1 MANASV
7 QIGMLLVS
15 AIAGFMLFVV
25 VLRFLLQAVRA
36 DFYNP
41 ICQFVYK
48 ASNPILIPVRKLIPS
63 IAGYDTASLV
73 LAILIQIITISLMLL
88 LAGWPLPPINILV
101 WAALGTAGL
110 FLKFYFWG
118 ILIMIIA
125 SWVAPQSGNPA
136 LMLLRQLI
144 EPVMQPIRKL
154 LPDMGGI
161 DLSPIIVFLAIKVLE
176 ILLNS
181 FAVESAAP
189 NFIIGL

>member
-73 LAILIQIITISLMLL
+73 LAILIQIITISLML
-88 LAGWPLPPINILV
+88 
-101 WAALGTAGL
+101 
-110 FLKFYFWG
+110 
-118 ILIMIIA
+118 
-125 SWVAPQSGNPA
+125 Q
-136 LMLLRQLI
+136 
-144 EPVMQPIRKL
+144 
-154 LPDMGGI
+154 
-161 DLSPIIVFLAIKVLE
+161 
-176 ILLNS
+176 
-181 FAVESAAP
+181 
-189 NFIIGL
+189 IGRAHV

>member
-101 WAALGTAGL
+101 WATLGTAGL

>member
-15 AIAGFMLFVV
+15 AIAGFMLFIV

-48 ASNPILIPVRKLIPS
+48 ASNPILIPVRKFVPGFG
-63 IAGYDTASLV
+63 GYDMASLV
-73 LAILIQIITISLMLL
+73 LATLIQIIAISLMCLL
-88 LAGWPLPPINILV
+88 VGWPLLPLNILV
-101 WAALGTAGL
+101 WAVLGTAGL

-154 LPDMGGI
+154 LPDMGGL
-161 DLSPIIVFLAIKVLE
+161 DLSPIIVFLVIKVLE
-176 ILLNS
+176 ILLMS
-181 FAVESAAP
+181 FAVETGAP